1 MYVNRKRTPSVY
13 FGPGIIIFLCNEAV
27 LLSSLRRNF
36 VCHGDSPR
44 WDCTDIHI
52 LEVTEETF
60 VAEIEAEI
68 QREEP

>member
-1 MYVNRKRTPSVY
+1 M
-13 FGPGIIIFLCNEAV
+13 
-27 LLSSLRRNF
+27 
-36 VCHGDSPR
+36 CHGDSPR